1 MIHFQNVT
9 KRYGTV
15 DAIRNVSFNID
26 SSEFV
31 FLVGASGAGKSTI
44 MKLIYRE
51 EIASTGQVL
60 IGRLDVSRIKATQ
73 VPQLRRRM
81 GIVFQDFKLLPGQ
94 SAFDNVAYVLRAL
107 GTPPTEVRKR
117 VLGALKVVGLIDK
130 VDAKP
135 EELSGG
141 EQQRV
146 GIARAIVNGP
156 SLVVA
161 DEPTGNLDPQTS
173 LDIMLLLEQ
182 INQRGT
188 TVLVSTHNLGLVKQL
203 NKRVL
208 ALHDGQLV
216 QDTQQPA
223 QPELQIE
230 TPTQEGFPY
239 TPPSSHSGSE
249 EGEPV

>member
-1 MIHFQNVT
+1 MIKFLDVT
-9 KRYGTV
+9 KKYGNTTALR
-15 DAIRNVSFNID
+15 DTSFEIEMG
-26 SSEFV
+26 EFV
-31 FLVGASGAGKSTI
+31 FFVGPSGAGKSTI

-51 EIASTGQVL
+51 EIATQGTVL
-60 IGRLDVSRIKATQ
+60 VGRVDVSKLSASQ
-73 VPQLRRRM
+73 VPKLRRRM

-107 GTPPTEVRKR
+107 GVGPTETRKR

-156 SLVVA
+156 SLVIA
-161 DEPTGNLDPQTS
+161 DEPTGNLDPATS
-173 LDIMLLLEQ
+173 LDIMNLLEQ

-188 TVLVSTHNLGLVKQL
+188 TILISTHNQQIVDQMR
-203 NKRVL
+203 KRVISL
-208 ALHDGQLV
+208 RDGQV
-216 QDTQQPA
+216 VRDV
-223 QPELQIE
+223 I
-230 TPTQEGFPY
+230 GGHY
-239 TPPSSHSGSE
+239 H
-249 EGEPV
+249 